1 MTSRHKVK
9 QQRGEACLEYM
20 HLKVN
25 VEFAVITLVMN
36 STIHGCVS
44 SNGVSPHIFYYV
56 YYIYILPMTDTK

>member
-1 MTSRHKVK
+1 MTSRHKIK
-9 QQRGEACLEYM
+9 FIATTM

-25 VEFAVITLVMN
+25 IEFVVITLVMN
-36 STIHGCVS
+36 STIHGLVS